1 MLEIEHVSK
10 RYRRGP
16 LANDDVSLRVAAGEV
31 YGLLGH
37 NGAGKTTLANQVV
50 GLVRPDAGRIMLA
63 GRDAVAS
70 PGYARRTCAVQPQ
83 FQVPLRGVTPSQ
95 AIETIA
101 RIRGA
106 SRSAARSETADLL
119 AALDIGEWA
128 RTPGERLS
136 GGGSRLTA
144 FCMAVAGPSRMVIL
158 DEPTNDVDPA
168 RRRLLWNHLRTIA
181 DRGRAVLVITHN
193 VIEAERCVDRL
204 SILHRGRV
212 VASGTPKQI
221 RGAAPSLEERYL
233 ELTGGHEPGDAR
245 EPGEGK
251 ADDGAP
257 LVA

>member
-1 MLEIEHVSK
+1 MMLDIEHLSK
-10 RYRRGP
+10 RYRKGP
-16 LANDDVSLRVAAGEV
+16 LANDDVSLQVAAGEV

-50 GLVRPDAGRIMLA
+50 GLVRPDAGRITLG
-63 GRDAVAS
+63 GRDAVAH
-70 PGYARRTCAVQPQ
+70 PAYARRTCAVQPQ
-83 FQVPLRGVTPSQ
+83 FQVPLRGVTPAQ
-95 AIETIA
+95 AIETVA

-106 SRSAARSETADLL
+106 SRVAARSETADLL
-119 AALDIGEWA
+119 SALDITEWA

-168 RRRLLWNHLRTIA
+168 RRRLLWGHIRSIA

-204 SILHRGRV
+204 SILHGGRV
-212 VASGTPKQI
+212 IAAGTPQAI
-221 RGAAPSLEERYL
+221 RGDASSLEDRYL
-233 ELTGGHEPGDAR
+233 QLTGSATASDGQGAGHA
-245 EPGEGK
+245 
-251 ADDGAP
+251 ALA
-257 LVA
+257 A